1 MKKSLYLHILLV
13 FLLVTGCSIIK
24 RPQIQNIP
32 ALVPAEDAVPGVPE
46 RVQFAD
52 YWIRTAPD
60 PDKVIMTPENIE
72 IFNNENPQ
80 NDTYLLD
87 VLSLPL
93 EIDGAA
99 IRKSLAEN
107 ARWLLEAGLFVTGDI
122 PLEKAERH
130 RINACMDTS
139 VVPDMITPKFGV
151 ILRREMG
158 KNWPTTI
165 LLMSDP
171 GDNEFDAGVVS
182 TIDMGEPVALL
193 HTSRDGLWSYVQ
205 TYGFTCW
212 IHSDAVAF
220 GDIETVKEL
229 TDRTNPVVAIA
240 HRISVYGTP
249 HGDAAMGAIQMG
261 SYLPVSAAGS
271 DFFEVLV
278 PARGNNHELVAK
290 RGYIHRSSDVS
301 FGFLPYT
308 LRNVYRQCFSLY
320 SRRYG
325 WGGMFEERDCSAFVQ
340 DIFRCFGFRLPR
352 NSSKQAL
359 SSNNAFQLE
368 PYDRETRLEMLKST
382 PGGITL
388 LGIPGHIMIYLGH
401 ILETPYVIHAPWA
414 WRTPGENGSDI
425 THRVA
430 RVTVTGL
437 MLGEGSKRGAFID
450 RLSTITILGNYSFT
464 DPKQ

>member
-139 VVPDMITPKFGV
+139 VVPDMITPKVG
-151 ILRREMG
+151 
-158 KNWPTTI
+158 
-165 LLMSDP
+165 
-171 GDNEFDAGVVS
+171 
-182 TIDMGEPVALL
+182 
-193 HTSRDGLWSYVQ
+193 
-205 TYGFTCW
+205 
-212 IHSDAVAF
+212 
-220 GDIETVKEL
+220 
-229 TDRTNPVVAIA
+229 
-240 HRISVYGTP
+240 
-249 HGDAAMGAIQMG
+249 
-261 SYLPVSAAGS
+261 
-271 DFFEVLV
+271 
-278 PARGNNHELVAK
+278 
-290 RGYIHRSSDVS
+290 
-301 FGFLPYT
+301 
-308 LRNVYRQCFSLY
+308 
-320 SRRYG
+320 
-325 WGGMFEERDCSAFVQ
+325 
-340 DIFRCFGFRLPR
+340 
-352 NSSKQAL
+352 
-359 SSNNAFQLE
+359 
-368 PYDRETRLEMLKST
+368 
-382 PGGITL
+382 
-388 LGIPGHIMIYLGH
+388 
-401 ILETPYVIHAPWA
+401 
-414 WRTPGENGSDI
+414 
-425 THRVA
+425 
-430 RVTVTGL
+430 
-437 MLGEGSKRGAFID
+437 
-450 RLSTITILGNYSFT
+450 
-464 DPKQ
+464 